1 MSAAKDPLK
10 LDQQLCYALYGA
22 SLAVGRVYKPLLDG
36 LEITYPQY
44 LVMSVLWEE
53 DAQTIGTV
61 AERLALDSSTIT
73 PLVKRLEAAGFLART
88 RNPQDERQVLVG
100 LTDKGRAL
108 QARTGCL
115 SEALLASSG
124 WKVEQIIALNE
135 QVKALRQ
142 ALASAHAA
150 QSSR

>member
-1 MSAAKDPLK
+1 MSAHPPLK

-22 SLAVGRVYKPLLDG
+22 NLAVGRVYKPLLDG

-53 DAQTIGTV
+53 DAQTIGAI
-61 AERLALDSSTIT
+61 AEHLALDSSTIT

-115 SEALLASSG
+115 SETLLASSG

-142 ALASAHAA
+142 ALAGAYAT
-150 QSSR
+150 QNCD

>member
-1 MSAAKDPLK
+1 MSAKGPLK
-10 LDQQLCYALYGA
+10 LDQQLCYALYSA

-73 PLVKRLEAAGFLART
+73 PLVKRLEASGFLVRT
-88 RNPQDERQVLVG
+88 RNPRDERQVLVG

-142 ALASAHAA
+142 ALAGAYAA
-150 QSSR
+150 QNSN